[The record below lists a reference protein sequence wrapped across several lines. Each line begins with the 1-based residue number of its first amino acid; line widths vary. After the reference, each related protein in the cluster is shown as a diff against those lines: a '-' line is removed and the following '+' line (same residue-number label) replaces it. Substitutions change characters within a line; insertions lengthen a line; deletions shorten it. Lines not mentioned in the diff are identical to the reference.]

1 MGRQRMRLLKRLAIF
16 APDNTN
22 HMPVSFIQ
30 YKGEEIIFCDF
41 KEMKDKQ
48 QIFDQLDEMADI
60 FKQSGGDLL
69 VLTDVRGT
77 KNDPEIV
84 DKTKKLGKE
93 VFSVYAKKRAIIGM
107 DGLRKLILRGYN
119 AITGNDLKP
128 FSTLDEAKDYL
139 VS

>member
-1 MGRQRMRLLKRLAIF
+1 
-16 APDNTN
+16 
-22 HMPVSFIQ
+22 MPISFIEHQ
-30 YKGEEIIFCDF
+30 GKKIIFCDF

-48 QIFDQLDEMADI
+48 QIFDQLDEMAET
-60 FKQSGGDLL
+60 FKQSGGNLL

-84 DKTKKLGKE
+84 DKTKRLGKE

-107 DGLRKLILRGYN
+107 DGLRKLILKGYN

-128 FSTLDEAKDYL
+128 FSTIEEAKDYL
-139 VS
+139 IS